1 MTEMDP
7 MMLEVLQPPLFE
19 FGEAAPGAL
28 ELFPAVWSAAE
39 DLVSPELAARQRGLA
54 SLEEMGAARYSPL
67 VAYLL
72 FTRLSD
78 ADLGL
83 RQQVIYLLS
92 ALLIPDERGFA
103 APEPVRR
110 CLTTAL
116 GQMRT
121 RSIFGLLEVL
131 AAEPGAEGMI
141 ARLLNACPHAGHHL
155 VDILSERK
163 NPLAVRHAAAQLI
176 GRVGYLDAIPALER
190 LAARL
195 ETRRSGQQAMPFAAP
210 PASATDEVDLLPVV
224 NAALARLLAP

>member
-1 MTEMDP
+1 MEFDSITLD
-7 MMLEVLQPPLFE
+7 VLQPPLFE
-19 FGEAAPGAL
+19 FGEATPGAL

-39 DLVSPELAARQRGLA
+39 ELVSPELAVRQRGLA
-54 SLEEMGAARYSPL
+54 RLEEMGAARFSPL

-78 ADLGL
+78 ADAAL
-83 RQQVIYLLS
+83 RRQVTYLLS
-92 ALLIPDERGFA
+92 GLLIPDERGFA

-110 CLTTAL
+110 YVTAAL

-121 RSIFGLLEVL
+121 RPIFGMLEVL
-131 AAEPGAEGMI
+131 AADLGAEPI
-141 ARLLNACPHAGHHL
+141 LARLLNACPHAGRHL

-163 NPLAVRHAAAQLI
+163 NPLAVRYAAARMI

-195 ETRRSGQQAMPFAAP
+195 ETRRSGQQAMPFAAM
-210 PASATDEVDLLPVV
+210 PASGADEVDLLP
-224 NAALARLLAP
+224 AITEALTRLQAP